1 MLFCVTCIDKPNS
14 AVLRAAT
21 RAVHLEYMI
30 AAAERLRYGGP
41 LIDEQSGGSA
51 GSLFVI
57 DLPGRAELDAF
68 LADEP
73 YNRGGLFQSVTVRV
87 IRQMVPEISP
97 GFLLQELARERT
109 AGAVSVR
116 A

>member
-14 AVLRAAT
+14 AELRAAT

-30 AAAERLRYGGP
+30 AASEHLRYGGP
-41 LIDEQSGGSA
+41 LVDEETGGST

-57 DLPGRAELDAF
+57 DLSSRADLDAF
-68 LADEP
+68 LAGEP
-73 YNRGGLFQSVTVRV
+73 YCRSGLFQSVTVRV
-87 IRQMVPEISP
+87 IRQMVPEIEP
-97 GFLLQELARERT
+97 GFLLQELAHER
-109 AGAVSVR
+109 AADGAAVR